1 MCNQGSK
8 RYYIQSALH
17 LDTRD
22 KTIQESRSLD
32 HINDNFKKIIIVK
45 DVLKPWRTETG
56 ILVLGVFDFLLSQ
69 GSLDF

>member
-8 RYYIQSALH
+8 RYYIQSTLH
-17 LDTRD
+17 FDTRD
-22 KTIQESRSLD
+22 KTIQENRSLD
-32 HINDNFKKIIIVK
+32 HFNYNFKKIIIVK

>member
-8 RYYIQSALH
+8 RYYIQSDLY

-32 HINDNFKKIIIVK
+32 HINDNFKKIIIK